1 MAATAVVNLQA
12 RRSRPEAPP
21 TLMDTRRGNVPTRTA
36 NAGCPQPGH
45 RITSVSD
52 FTIQWEE
59 AVVST
64 KLNRRQILISSA
76 VALSGAYC
84 GRSEQAD
91 ETAAPAPVPA
101 ERSSGGPLTIK
112 KSLKFGM
119 FREEGLS
126 IQEKFEIL
134 KEVGFDGVE
143 LDSPADLDRDE
154 VIAARDGTGLEIPG
168 VISSLHWKKPLSD
181 PDTAVRNEGRSG
193 LEGALRDA
201 ALYGATTVLLVP
213 AVVNKEVQY
222 DQAWARSQAEIRK
235 AVPVAREV
243 GVKIAIEN
251 VWNSFL
257 FSPLEMARYID
268 ELNDPLV
275 GAYFDVGNVVNFGW
289 PEQWI
294 RILGSRIMKLDIK
307 EYSREKRAQEGPYAG
322 FRVPLGEGDCDW
334 PAVVSALEE
343 TGYSGGW
350 GSAEVKG
357 GDRERLKEIS
367 ERMDRILPT
376 LH

>member
-1 MAATAVVNLQA
+1 MSAQHG
-12 RRSRPEAPP
+12 
-21 TLMDTRRGNVPTRTA
+21 TLEREL
-36 NAGCPQPGH
+36 PGVALNPAI
-45 RITSVSD
+45 RITSASD
-52 FTIQWEE
+52 FVIPQEE
-59 AVVST
+59 VVVPT
-64 KLNRRQILISSA
+64 KLNRRQILASSA
-76 VALSGAYC
+76 IVLTGAYC
-84 GRSEQAD
+84 ARPEQAD
-91 ETAAPAPVPA
+91 ETAAPPPAPA
-101 ERSSGGPLTIK
+101 ETPSGKPLTIK

-134 KEVGFDGVE
+134 KEIGFDGVE
-143 LDSPADLDRDE
+143 LNSPADLDQDAI
-154 VIAARDGTGLEIPG
+154 IAARDSTGLEIPG
-168 VISSLHWKKPLSD
+168 VIDSVHWTKPLSD
-181 PDTAVRNEGRSG
+181 PEGAVRDEGRSG
-193 LEGALRDA
+193 LETALRAA
-201 ALYGATTVLLVP
+201 ALYGASTVLLVP
-213 AVVNKEVQY
+213 AVVKKEVQY
-222 DQAWARSQAEIRK
+222 DEAWARSQAEIRK
-235 AVPVAREV
+235 ALPVAREV

-294 RILGSRIMKLDIK
+294 RILGPRIMKLDIK
-307 EYSREKRAQEGPYAG
+307 EYSREKRDQEGPFAG
-322 FRVPLGEGDCDW
+322 FRVSLGEGDCDW

-343 TGYSGGW
+343 IGYRGGW
-350 GSAEVKG
+350 GSAEVRG

>member
-1 MAATAVVNLQA
+1 M
-12 RRSRPEAPP
+12 
-21 TLMDTRRGNVPTRTA
+21 
-36 NAGCPQPGH
+36 
-45 RITSVSD
+45 
-52 FTIQWEE
+52 
-59 AVVST
+59 ST
-64 KLNRRQILISSA
+64 KLNRRQILASSA
-76 VALSGAYC
+76 IALTGAYC
-84 GRSEQAD
+84 ARPEEGAEAG
-91 ETAAPAPVPA
+91 APAPAPTETA
-101 ERSSGGPLTIK
+101 GGGPLTIK

-134 KEVGFDGVE
+134 KEIGFDGVE
-143 LDSPADLDRDE
+143 LDSPADLDQDE
-154 VIAARDGTGLEIPG
+154 VIAARDITGLEIPG
-168 VISSLHWKKPLSD
+168 VISALHWTKPLSD

-193 LEGALRDA
+193 LETALRDA

-213 AVVNKEVQY
+213 AVVKKEVQY
-222 DQAWARSQAEIRK
+222 DDAWTRSQAQIRK
-235 AVPVAREV
+235 ALTVAREV

-268 ELNDPLV
+268 ELSDPLV
-275 GAYFDVGNVVNFGW
+275 GAYFDVGNIVNFGW

-294 RILGSRIMKLDIK
+294 RILGRRIMKLDIK
-307 EYSREKRAQEGPYAG
+307 EYSREKRDQEGPFAG

-350 GSAEVKG
+350 GSAEVRG

-367 ERMDRILPT
+367 QRMDLILPT

>member
-1 MAATAVVNLQA
+1 M
-12 RRSRPEAPP
+12 
-21 TLMDTRRGNVPTRTA
+21 
-36 NAGCPQPGH
+36 
-45 RITSVSD
+45 
-52 FTIQWEE
+52 
-59 AVVST
+59 ST
-64 KLNRRQILISSA
+64 KLNRRQILASSA
-76 VALSGAYC
+76 IALTGVYC
-84 GRSEQAD
+84 ARSEPAG
-91 ETAAPAPVPA
+91 ETAAPAPEPA
-101 ERSSGGPLTIK
+101 GTPSGGPLTIK

-134 KEVGFDGVE
+134 KEIGFDGVE
-143 LDSPADLDRDE
+143 LDSPADLDQDE
-154 VIAARDGTGLEIPG
+154 IIAARDSTSLEIPG
-168 VISSLHWKKPLSD
+168 VIASLHWTKPLSD
-181 PDTAVRNEGRSG
+181 PDTSVRDEGRRG
-193 LEGALRDA
+193 LETALRTA

-213 AVVNKEVQY
+213 AVVKKEVQY
-222 DQAWARSQAEIRK
+222 DEAWARSQAEIRK
-235 AVPVAREV
+235 ALPVAREV

-275 GAYFDVGNVVNFGW
+275 GAYFDVGNVINFGW

-294 RILGSRIMKLDIK
+294 RILGPRIMKLDIK
-307 EYSREKRAQEGPYAG
+307 EYSREKRDQEGPFAG

-343 TGYSGGW
+343 TGYRGGW
-350 GSAEVKG
+350 GSAEVRG